1 MNNNNNAK
9 TLISHLEQE
18 INWIENLNVLLSE
31 EKNVLVTRQFDQLDV
46 LAEKKQNLSTQ
57 LEESAKNRMALINGS
72 GINIPASA
80 ALQDFVKNCSADDV
94 SQINKLNI
102 QLAELLTICRDLNTI
117 NGQVIANNIHTRQQI
132 VNALAGN
139 NNDAISVYNSN
150 GDVKSSTD
158 KNHYHK
164 A

>member
-18 INWIENLNVLLSE
+18 INWIEKLNVLLSE

-57 LEESAKNRMALINGS
+57 LEESAKNRMTLINGS

-94 SQINKLNI
+94 SQINKLNV
-102 QLAELLTICRDLNTI
+102 QLAERLTICRDLNTI

-150 GDVKSSTD
+150 GDVKSSAD